1 MPILSPVNIGLRCAV
16 LVERK
21 SSFLRTDK
29 ALCDSFTVLKYWLVR
44 PVRRR
49 DILARLL
56 GHGDARL
63 ARNPVRFELQSDVV
77 IVVLEPEGVNIQFAD
92 FSVDSSDPTE
102 LANVWS
108 CSRNGC
114 CISRG
119 GV

>member
-1 MPILSPVNIGLRCAV
+1 MPILFPFNIGLGRAI

-21 SSFLRTDK
+21 SSFLRTGK
-29 ALCDSFTVLKYWLVR
+29 SLCVDFTVLKYWLVR
-44 PVRRR
+44 PVRCR
-49 DILARLL
+49 DVLARLL
-56 GHGDARL
+56 RHGDPGLGRKS
-63 ARNPVRFELQSDVV
+63 VRFELQSDVV
-77 IVVLEPEGVNIQFAD
+77 IVVLELDGVDIKFAES
-92 FSVDSSDPTE
+92 SVDSSDTTE